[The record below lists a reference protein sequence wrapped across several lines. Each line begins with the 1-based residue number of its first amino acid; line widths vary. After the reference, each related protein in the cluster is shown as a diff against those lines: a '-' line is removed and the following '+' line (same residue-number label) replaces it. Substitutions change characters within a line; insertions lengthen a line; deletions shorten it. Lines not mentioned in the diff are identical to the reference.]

1 MLSNAAKW
9 IVGAALIVLASIGW
23 AQLPSDADAATMP
36 APVVQVRYD
45 DLTPASC
52 ATFEGTVTITTCV
65 PNWHG
70 DAAVM
75 TFFED
80 GTAVYADGTVYDANT
95 GQFSAGA

>member
-52 ATFEGTVTITTCV
+52 ASFGPATTCA

-80 GTAVYADGTVYDANT
+80 GTAVYADGTLYDANT
-95 GQFSAGA
+95 GQFNAGA